1 MPSTTYKI
9 QKPSQLKTEAEA
21 KRSPLGV
28 AAEVAEMGSEDRS
41 HAGVEFSFSAS
52 GWLFVYQLG
61 VATALRK
68 QGLHLDKADE
78 YKCHFVGSS
87 GGSLVSSVLAL
98 DIDILPIKDYFL
110 ECVAHC
116 KSNPSRNMF
125 KMREYCEGAFQMAT
139 DEDTYKHPS
148 LQAKRLNVSV
158 TLLPSCENAI
168 IDEFHSAV
176 ELKQA
181 ILASCTMSPLAGL
194 PFRMDKPSDP
204 RVHGK
209 WVFDGGLSHVQPAT
223 SCSSKF
229 KRVTCSPFYFWDCD
243 IKPSKYVP
251 VHWGFYPPSVEEM
264 DDLFNLGVTDCE
276 SWLKQN
282 EAWLLDTSGEV
293 EKLAVPTTVK
303 LEYEE
308 SLETETDVSV
318 TDSEGETVHTHMYE
332 YTEEHVTVQAR
343 TRTNTLEPDGM
354 FNNAADS
361 FAVFAQKSI
370 VKPIAL
376 SAVYVELSALASIS
390 AARAAVASVEGRR
403 REKIA
408 PSRHLFSIRRWI
420 PEQILGTSQEA
431 TETALHCV
439 KTMMSPMSL
448 WRKLHE
454 KPAAEEKK
462 EVDCDLTK
470 HSRIYRG
477 LHALSLM

>member
-1 MPSTTYKI
+1 MASGAHPG
-9 QKPSQLKTEAEA
+9 A
-21 KRSPLGV
+21 
-28 AAEVAEMGSEDRS
+28 
-41 HAGVEFSFSAS
+41 EFSFSAS

-68 QGLHLDKADE
+68 QRLHVDKAADE
-78 YKCHFVGSS
+78 YSCHFVGSS

-98 DIDILPIKDYFL
+98 DIDITPIKDYFL

-125 KMREYCEGAFQMAT
+125 RMREYCEGAFQMAT
-139 DEDTYKHPS
+139 DEETYKHPS
-148 LQAKRLNVSV
+148 LQAKRLSVSV

-209 WVFDGGLSHVQPAT
+209 WVFDGGLSHVQPETA
-223 SCSSKF
+223 SSKQH
-229 KRVTCSPFYFWDCD
+229 KRVTCSPFYFWECD
-243 IKPSKYVP
+243 IKPSRYVP

-264 DDLFNLGVTDCE
+264 NDLYELGVSDCE
-276 SWLKQN
+276 RWLEKN
-282 EAWLLDTSGEV
+282 REWLLDTTGTVDKVLS
-293 EKLAVPTTVK
+293 PTTVK
-303 LEYEE
+303 LEYEGKV
-308 SLETETDVSV
+308 ETDVSV
-318 TDSEGETVHTHMYE
+318 TDSEGETLEVHWI
-332 YTEEHVTVQAR
+332 EEEEISLE
-343 TRTNTLEPDGM
+343 TRVRSNTLEPDGL

-361 FAVFAQKSI
+361 FAVFAQKSF
-370 VKPIAL
+370 VKPLAL
-376 SAVYVELSALASIS
+376 SAVYVELSALASLS
-390 AARAAVASVEGRR
+390 AARAAIASIEGRR
-403 REKIA
+403 RERIA

-420 PEQILGTSQEA
+420 PEQILGSSEEA
-431 TETALHCV
+431 TETAVDCV
-439 KTMMSPMSL
+439 KTMMSPRSL
-448 WRKLHE
+448 WKKLHE
-454 KPAAEEKK
+454 KPVVENK